1 MWKTEVAQNYERK
14 SRLWKPI
21 KCRDFEM
28 LYLLTN
34 FPSPIHHIPV
44 DISNS
49 KSCVTFKVQ
58 GNEILT
64 IQ

>member
-1 MWKTEVAQNYERK
+1 MWKTEVAQNYG
-14 SRLWKPI
+14 RLWEPI

-28 LYLLTN
+28 LYLLTK

-49 KSCVTFKVQ
+49 KEL
-58 GNEILT
+58 GD
-64 IQ
+64 IQSSR